1 MAFLYSPT
9 LNIYSLLLNI
19 CSPTA
24 NKEFV
29 MLLSIKSS
37 LFSGLI
43 SYSSDYK
50 TIHPDENKTRKNPAA
65 TQIVFQP
72 GLKYLSNSV

>member
-1 MAFLYSPT
+1 MRQPW
-9 LNIYSLLLNI
+9 
-19 CSPTA
+19 TA

-37 LFSGLI
+37 EFSGLI

-50 TIHPDENKTRKNPAA
+50 TIHPDENKTRKNPAT

>member
-1 MAFLYSPT
+1 
-9 LNIYSLLLNI
+9 
-19 CSPTA
+19 
-24 NKEFV
+24 
-29 MLLSIKSS
+29 MLLYIKSIE
-37 LFSGLI
+37 FSGLI

-50 TIHPDENKTRKNPAA
+50 TIYPDENKTRKKPAA